1 MWRGYGCGFFGY
13 GPNFIGRGG
22 FDLFPYW
29 YIMVG
34 IKVVVGLIVLFAAI
48 YVAKLLINKTYT
60 RNISGKALEILN
72 ERYAKGEI
80 EEQEYINK
88 KKKILGY

>member
-1 MWRGYGCGFFGY
+1 MWRGCGFFGY

-29 YIMVG
+29 YIMLGV
-34 IKVVVGLIVLFAAI
+34 KVVMGLAVIFAAI
-48 YVAKLLINKTYT
+48 YLAKLLLNKTYT
-60 RNISGKALEILN
+60 KSISSAALEILN

-80 EEQEYINK
+80 DEQEYISK